1 MQPKRVVITG
11 VGLTSPIGDTFDEAS
26 QSLQTGRHGI
36 RAMPEWDRIGD
47 LRTKLAGVSNLPL
60 KGRYPRKKIRSMGR
74 VSLLATY
81 ASEVAIADAGLDP
94 ELVSSGRVGLAY
106 GSTTGSSD
114 AMEEFC
120 GTLFTNYSLRGLSA
134 NSYLKMMSHTC
145 AANLALFF
153 GIRGRII
160 PTCSACTSGAQAIGY
175 AYESVKY
182 GLQEIMIAGGAEEIH
197 FASAATFDL
206 MFATSAGYNDRPDA
220 SPRPFEKARD
230 GLVIGEGAGTVILES
245 YERAVARG
253 ARIYAELLG
262 YGTNC
267 DGLHVTAPSE
277 VGMAGAME
285 LSLADAGLSP
295 DVIDYVNAHGTA
307 TEIGDIAESQATR
320 KIFGRAVPIS
330 STKSY
335 TGHTLGACGALEA
348 IFSLAMMRDRFLA
361 PTRNLDVIDPR
372 CGELDY
378 VRERRDADPKIIM
391 SNNFAFGGVNTS
403 MILGALDP
411 KATAS

>member
-1 MQPKRVVITG
+1 MAPQRVVITG
-11 VGLTSPIGDTFDEAS
+11 VGVTSPIGDTYDEVAT
-26 QSLQTGRHGI
+26 SLQEGRHGI
-36 RAMPEWDRIGD
+36 RSMPEWDRIGD
-47 LRTKLAGVSNLPL
+47 LRTKLAGVADVQL
-60 KGRYPRKKIRSMGR
+60 KGRYKRKKVRSMGR

-120 GTLFTNYSLRGLSA
+120 GTLFTNYSLKGLSA

-182 GLQEIMIAGGAEEIH
+182 GLQEVMIAGGAEEIH

-206 MFATSAGYNDRPDA
+206 MWATSAGYNDRPEL
-220 SPRPFEKARD
+220 SPRPFDKERD

-245 YERAVARG
+245 YDRAVARG
-253 ARIYAELLG
+253 ATIYGEIVG

-267 DGLHVTAPSE
+267 DGMHVTAPSAA
-277 VGMAGAME
+277 GMAGAMV
-285 LSLADAGLSP
+285 LSLKDAGLDP
-295 DVIDYVNAHGTA
+295 AVIDYVNAHGTA
-307 TEIGDIAESQATR
+307 TELGDIAESQATR
-320 KIFGRAVPIS
+320 EVFGRAAPIS
-330 STKSY
+330 STKSF

-348 IFSLAMMRDRFLA
+348 IFSLAMMERGFLA
-361 PTRNLDVIDPR
+361 PTRNLVEVDPR
-372 CGELDY
+372 CAELDY
-378 VRERRDADPKIIM
+378 IRELRRASPRTIM

-403 MILGALDP
+403 MILRRLD
-411 KATAS
+411 